1 MSGNRVTVISE
12 RKVSKNGATVYHDTI
27 ERKPSEVIQVFNPY
41 EVKNKTKHIK
51 LQNNLNQKEEIAK
64 LSRDEKVLVFCLS
77 YYLDWETNI
86 IVGDDNVGVKG
97 FPLRASEIDAISGLD
112 RKKRVKAMQ
121 GLIDKNIL
129 AYIDTAG
136 RRKAYVMN
144 PDWALNGRNPQ
155 EALLNTFRAKN
166 DVDFLQE
173 LGGNEPIPVQEL
185 GEN

>member
-1 MSGNRVTVISE
+1 MSSSRVTIVSE
-12 RKVSKNGATVYHDTI
+12 RKVKKNGATVYHDTI
-27 ERKPSEVIQVFNPY
+27 ERKPSEIIQVFNPHD
-41 EVKNKTKHIK
+41 VKNKTKHIK
-51 LQNNLNQKEEIAK
+51 LQNNLNQKEGIMQ

-86 IVGDDNVGVKG
+86 VVGDEVVGTKG
-97 FPLRASEIDAISGLD
+97 FPLRAGDIDKITGLD
-112 RKKRVKAMQ
+112 RKRRGKAIQ

-155 EALLNTFRAKN
+155 EALVNTFRSKN
-166 DVDFLQE
+166 EVENIQE
-173 LGGNEPIPVQEL
+173 LVENCPLPVQEL
-185 GEN
+185 G

>member
-1 MSGNRVTVISE
+1 MASRVTVISE
-12 RKVSKNGATVYHDTI
+12 RKVKKNGATVYHDTI
-27 ERKPSEVIQVFNPY
+27 ERKPSEVIHVFNPN
-41 EVKNKTKHIK
+41 EIRHKTKHTK
-51 LQNNLNQKEEIAK
+51 LQNNLNQKKEIMR
-64 LSRDEKVLVFCLS
+64 LSQDEKVLVFCLS

-86 IVGDDNVGVKG
+86 IVGDVNIGVKG
-97 FPLRASEIDAISGLD
+97 FPLKASDIDIISGLN
-112 RKKRVKAMQ
+112 RKRRSKAIQ

-129 AYIDTAG
+129 AYIDTEG
-136 RRKAYVMN
+136 RRKAYIMN

-155 EALLNTFRAKN
+155 EVLQNTFRDKK

>member
-12 RKVSKNGATVYHDTI
+12 RKVKKNGATVYHDTI
-27 ERKPSEVIQVFNPY
+27 ERKPSEVIHVFNPY

-51 LQNNLNQKEEIAK
+51 LQNSLNQKEELKK

-86 IVGDDNVGVKG
+86 IVGDDVIGKKNTPLKG
-97 FPLRASEIDAISGLD
+97 TDIDVISGLD
-112 RKKRVKAMQ
+112 RKRRGKAIK
-121 GLIDKNIL
+121 GLIEKNIL
-129 AYIDTAG
+129 AYIETAD

-155 EALLNTFRAKN
+155 EALLNTFKSEN
-166 DVDFLQE
+166 DVEDLQE
-173 LGGNEPIPVQEL
+173 LGRNEPILVHEL